1 MSKIM
6 IVVLCLFYG
15 VFGWQAAAEEKP
27 LHAVPLNFSPD
38 ATYTYKTVESASRK
52 LELNAF
58 FPERHWQGQPK
69 PAIIFFHGGSWD
81 HGGPGMH
88 YYQAKH
94 LADRGFVAF
103 SASYRLINRSKD
115 NGNSPRE
122 CVKDAKSA
130 MRWVRRNAVALNID
144 PAKVAA
150 AGASAG
156 GHLAAATATLSAFNE
171 PGEDL
176 SVSCKPDAL
185 ILIESVLDNGPRN
198 WGHAIVEAYWEEI
211 SPMHNIKKNK
221 THPPTLIVISK
232 ADAKNKTGV
241 SRRYQKNVQDIGGS
255 CEIYEGADAGPHM
268 ATMLGSNIYPTA
280 RAISTFLA
288 KHGFIDQEA
297 TAEANAAMPNS
308 LMSRDDAEATLL
320 CLKRSLSKEYKRYT
334 LRTIQQR
341 SLTLYTDESLS
352 VVKKIK
358 QIRALHLRSAK
369 ITDEG
374 LAYLK
379 EMPELIW
386 VKLSNTGITVEGVA
400 HLLAVPGLERLGLSS
415 CNQETMTQVVENA
428 PKFTALKWLDL
439 SSTSISDA
447 DLKQLK
453 LFPVLIHLSLR
464 SCRQVT
470 DKCLQTLAELKG
482 LVWLDLRRCDQV
494 SSEAVAKFKE
504 SHPFCVVTI

>member
-6 IVVLCLFYG
+6 IVVLCLLYG
-15 VFGWQAAAEEKP
+15 VFGWQAVAEERP
-27 LHAVPLNFSPD
+27 LHTVPLGFSPD
-38 ATYTYKTVESASRK
+38 ATYTYKNIELDSRK

-88 YYQAKH
+88 YHQAKH

-103 SASYRLINRSKD
+103 SASYRLITRSKD

-130 MRWVRRNAVALNID
+130 MRWVRRNAVAFNID
-144 PAKVAA
+144 PTKVAA

-156 GHLAAATATLSAFNE
+156 GHLAAATATLAAFNE

-198 WGHAIVEAYWEEI
+198 WGHAIVEAYWEDI

-255 CEIYEGADAGPHM
+255 CEIYGGADGGPHM
-268 ATMLGSNIYPTA
+268 ATMLGANVYPTA
-280 RAISTFLA
+280 RALSTFLA
-288 KHGFIDQEA
+288 KNGFIDQEA
-297 TAEANAAMPNS
+297 TAKANAAMPDS
-308 LMSRDDAEATLL
+308 LMSREDAEATLL
-320 CLKRSLSKEYKRYT
+320 CLKGSFPKEYKRYT
-334 LRTIQQR
+334 LRTMQQR
-341 SLTLYTDESLS
+341 RLTFYTDEGLS
-352 VVKKIK
+352 VVKKMNHLK
-358 QIRALHLRSAK
+358 SVNLRSAE

-374 LAYLK
+374 LTYLK
-379 EMPELIW
+379 EMPELKEVVV
-386 VKLSNTGITVEGVA
+386 VKAGITGKGVA
-400 HLLAVPGLERLGLSS
+400 HLLAVPRLERLGLSS
-415 CNQETMTQVVENA
+415 CNKETMTQVVENA

-447 DLKQLK
+447 ELKQLK
-453 LFPVLIHLSLR
+453 LFPSLIHLNLR

-470 DKCLQTLAELKG
+470 DKGLQTLAELKG
-482 LVWLDLRRCDQV
+482 LVWLDLRSCNQL
-494 SSEAVAKFKE
+494 SAEAVAKFKQ
-504 SHPFCVVTI
+504 SHPFCVVSI